1 MMSRWLRSTIAL
13 LALSAAACVPV
24 SAAAASAGPGPGWT
38 ISSLATPT
46 DLAPGTDTGS
56 YQVIVRN
63 SGSAPAEGPVTIT
76 DRLPA
81 GFKAATTGSGEV
93 SSSKPHYYDENEE
106 EIFFPDD
113 EAGNALRVHAIR
125 SPEKTGNFI
134 NLQGSVWYFPCT
146 SNGAGTVVSCTYSH
160 APVRPGVSLVMTLGV
175 EVPATA
181 GEGEEA
187 VNVATVTGGG
197 APSPSASTSETST
210 ISSTTSSY
218 GLESFDFQ
226 AAALDGLTDTQAGD
240 HPYETTVS
248 YFLNTEEEGESYVPV
263 SNGGVKEETKDFVVD
278 LPPGLV
284 GNPQVVA
291 RCTPQRV
298 EAEKCPPS
306 TQIGVATTYIIN
318 GALNG
323 NRPFPTIDPIYN
335 VTPEPDE
342 PADFQFND
350 TGIPVNLAVNV
361 SQETGYAVRVTVSGV
376 PRIAAVVGVS
386 VTFFGDPQSDPDV
399 FNQSTGAQP
408 FAFLSNPVDC
418 SAGPLTARVS
428 TDSWERPGA
437 WLANGSPDLADPNW
451 KTATATVYP
460 SMTGCDLLQ
469 FNPSISV
476 VPDTTQADEPT
487 GLTVNVHVPQGTGIP
502 PTLATPELKD
512 ATVTLPAGMSIS
524 PSAADGLQ
532 ACSDAQFAEAS
543 IEPAACPDA
552 SVLGTVRIS
561 TPLLERPLEGQ
572 VYLGAPEC
580 DPCTSADAADG
591 RELRILL
598 EAAGSGV
605 RIKKEGRVYANPS
618 TGQLT
623 TRFEDDPQ
631 LPFENLELHFK
642 GGLRAGL
649 ATPQTCGAAATS
661 ADLVP
666 WSSPVTPDA
675 VSENSFDVDWD
686 GEGGACPAVTP
697 FAPSFSAGTS
707 NPNAGQFSPFTMTF
721 GREDRE
727 RDLAGI
733 QVQMP
738 PGLLGTLTGIPLC
751 GETQASL
758 GTCGEGSRIGSM
770 TVAAGPGA
778 HPFYEQGEIYLT
790 GPYGGAPFGL
800 SIVVPTVAGPFNLGN
815 VVVRAKIDVDPST
828 AALTVTSEPF
838 PQIIDG
844 IPLRL
849 RSANVTIDR
858 PGFIFNPTDCA
869 QLHVTATIAG
879 AQGAQVQVQAPFA
892 VAGCAGLHFGPTFKA
907 STSGRASRA
916 DGASLDARLTFPAGA
931 QSNIAHVK
939 VELPKALPARL
950 TTLQKACTAAT
961 FEANPAA
968 CPTGSL
974 VGIARAT
981 TPVLPVPL
989 TGPAYF
995 VSHGGEAFPSLIVV
1009 LQGYGVRIDLVGA
1022 TFISK
1027 QGITSSTFDNV
1038 PDVQV
1043 SSFELYLPEGPDSAL
1058 AANGNLCKQKLTMPS
1073 TFTAQDG
1080 AQLKQNT
1087 KIQVT
1092 GCPKAKT
1099 GKPKTKKKATKASKA
1114 GRSTSSKESRR

>member
-1 MMSRWLRSTIAL
+1 MMSRRLLSTIAV
-13 LALSAAACVPV
+13 ALSVAAFAPASA
-24 SAAAASAGPGPGWT
+24 SAASTSPGWT
-38 ISSLATPT
+38 ITSLATPT
-46 DLAPGTDTGS
+46 NFAPGTDTAS
-56 YQVIVRN
+56 YQVFVRN

-81 GFKAATTGSGEV
+81 GLKAATAGERV
-93 SSSKPHYYDENEE
+93 SSQAYYYDENEE
-106 EIFFPDD
+106 EIFFPED
-113 EAGNALRVHAIR
+113 EAGNPLRVHAIR
-125 SPEKTGNFI
+125 FPEKTGDYI
-134 NLQGSVWYFPCT
+134 NLQGNVWYFPCT

-175 EVPATA
+175 EVPSAA
-181 GEGEEA
+181 SEGEEA

-197 APSPSASTSETST
+197 APPASTSETST
-210 ISSTTSSY
+210 VNSGTPSY
-218 GLESFDFQ
+218 GLESLDFQ

-248 YFLNTEEEGESYVPV
+248 YFLNNEVDSSEGGAQYGPV
-263 SNGGVKEETKDFVVD
+263 SHGGVTEETKDFVVD
-278 LPPGLV
+278 LPPGFV

-291 RCTPQRV
+291 KCTPQRV
-298 EAEKCPPS
+298 QAETCPPS
-306 TQIGVATTYIIN
+306 TQIGVATTYIVG

-323 NRPFPTIDPIYN
+323 NRPFPTINPIYN

-342 PADFQFND
+342 PADLQFND
-350 TGIPVNLAVNV
+350 TGRVINLAVNV
-361 SQETGYAVRVTVSGV
+361 SQETGYAVRVTVSGIT
-376 PRIAAVVGVS
+376 RIAQIAGVS
-386 VTFFGDPQSDPDV
+386 VTFFGDPQSNPDV

-408 FAFLSNPVDC
+408 LGFLTNPVDC

-451 KTATATVYP
+451 KTAAATVYP
-460 SMTGCDLLQ
+460 SMTGCDMLQ
-469 FNPSISV
+469 FNPSVSV

-487 GLTVNVHVPQGTGIP
+487 GVTVGVHVPQGTGIP
-502 PTLATPELKD
+502 PALTTPELED

-532 ACSDAQFAEAS
+532 ACSDEQFAETS
-543 IEPAACPDA
+543 TEPAVCPDA

-572 VYLGAPEC
+572 VFLGSPEC
-580 DPCTSADAADG
+580 DPCTAVDAADG
-591 RELRILL
+591 RQLRILIQ
-598 EAAGSGV
+598 AAGSGV
-605 RIKKEGRVYANPS
+605 RIKKEGRIYANPS

-623 TRFEDDPQ
+623 AKFLDNPQ

-649 ATPQTCGAAATS
+649 ATPQTCGPAAAT
-661 ADLVP
+661 ADLTP
-666 WSSPVTPDA
+666 WSSPITPDA
-675 VSENSFDVDWD
+675 ISEDAFDVDWD
-686 GEGGACPAVTP
+686 GNGGACPASLP
-697 FAPSFSAGTS
+697 LAPSFSAGTS
-707 NPNAGQFSPFTMTF
+707 NPNAGQFSPFTLTF

-727 RDLAGI
+727 QDLAAI
-733 QVQMP
+733 QVHTP

-751 GETQASL
+751 EAPQASL

-778 HPFYEQGEIYLT
+778 HPFYEQGQIYLT
-790 GPYGGAPFGL
+790 GPYEGAPFGL

-815 VVVRAKIDVDPST
+815 VVVRARIDVDPDT
-828 AALTVTSEPF
+828 AALTVTADPF

-858 PGFIFNPTDCA
+858 PGFIFNPTNCE
-869 QLHVTATIAG
+869 QLHITATITG
-879 AQGAQVQVQAPFA
+879 AQGAQAQVQAPFG
-892 VAGCAGLHFGPTFKA
+892 VSGCAGLHFGPTFKA
-907 STSGRASRA
+907 STSGRTSRA
-916 DGASLDARLTFPAGA
+916 DGASLDVRLTFPAGA
-931 QSNIAHVK
+931 QSNISHVK

-950 TTLQKACTAAT
+950 TTLQKACPAAT

-968 CPTGSL
+968 CPSGSL
-974 VGIARAT
+974 VGIARAS
-981 TPVLPVPL
+981 TPILPVPL
-989 TGPAYF
+989 VGPAYF

-1027 QGITSSTFDNV
+1027 QGITSSTFENV

-1043 SSFELYLPEGPDSAL
+1043 SSFELYLPEGPNSAL
-1058 AANGNLCKQKLTMPS
+1058 AANGSLCKQKLIMPT

-1080 AQLKQNT
+1080 ARLKQRT
-1087 KIQVT
+1087 KLSVT
-1092 GCPKAKT
+1092 GCAVKAKAKKRNPHKRAKARRAGGSASSNG
-1099 GKPKTKKKATKASKA
+1099 GK
-1114 GRSTSSKESRR
+1114 R